1 METNCCELGL
11 WCLTPLSTIFQLYR
25 GSLFYWREKTTDLE
39 QVTDKLV
46 VLFRPT
52 VVILSHFVKSQIPGP
67 WSKIKCNS
75 FSYFVKQVV
84 FPKEENADEMVNT
97 HTQHLSMICKMCI
110 RRDRQITN
118 DWSSFC
124 LRDFNNFLS
133 LFDIR
138 RKYSINKNFDVL

>member
-11 WCLTPLSTIFQLYR
+11 GFLTPHSTIFQLYR
-25 GSLFYWREKTTDLE
+25 GSLFYWRRKPEYREKTIDLP
-39 QVTDKLV
+39 QVTDKSF

-52 VVILSHFVKSQIPGP
+52 VVALFHFVKSQIPGP
-67 WSKIKCNS
+67 WSKIKCNP

-97 HTQHLSMICKMCI
+97 HTQHLSMICKICT

-118 DWSSFC
+118 D
-124 LRDFNNFLS
+124 
-133 LFDIR
+133 
-138 RKYSINKNFDVL
+138 